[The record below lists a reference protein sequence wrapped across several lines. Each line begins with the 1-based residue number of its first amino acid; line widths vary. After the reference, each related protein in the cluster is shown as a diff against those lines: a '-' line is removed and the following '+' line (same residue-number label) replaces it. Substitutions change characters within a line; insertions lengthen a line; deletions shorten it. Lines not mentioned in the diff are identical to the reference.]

1 MGSKIQYSVPQ
12 EASRVFHEGILNN
25 PLVGPIS
32 PELVALSKRVRFDGS
47 DLPSVPINWR
57 LAESI
62 SALKAYEA
70 LLVMQLLTKKYG
82 LRDTE
87 VTINTDHATLFFM
100 TPMIASV
107 VQDGKRI
114 PFGPMSPGT
123 QQLFPNEDKHRA
135 VDGLHRTLATNIY
148 KTRDDRFYHIHGSIN
163 PEPTLT
169 ALGLPMEG
177 EPDDTCESVVHRFQ
191 NVVSRLDSAALDELM
206 NEKHRQAGTIAYTAD
221 EYLASEQGQQCAKV
235 GLYEILKDEKSNQPA
250 SWWSQP
256 VPQSLESNSIRPLAG
271 LKVVDLTRVIAG
283 PAISRSLAEMGA
295 SVMRVTS
302 PNITDLSALHQD
314 LNWGKWNCH
323 LDLKKPDDKD
333 KLRELIRDA
342 DIVVDGYRP
351 GVMERHGFGRQ
362 AIYDLVKGW
371 SRGIIHVRENCYGW
385 HGPWSH
391 RSGWQQISDACCGV
405 SMAYGRAMGH
415 DAAVT
420 PVFPN
425 SDYCTGVCGSAAV
438 LDALVKRS
446 EQGGSYGIDHLEQV
460 ALNYYSQWLVRS
472 CGTYPED
479 VWTELWQRHGS
490 PVFRHYHA
498 MSYLL
503 PSVMK
508 LLREHDA
515 ATLFNPAFFQERHA
529 EAINTTFSQ
538 VKPIAQFTAG
548 DVQLGYQVGT
558 RGNGVDCPR
567 WPTSL
572 SVEVVTDSN

>member
-1 MGSKIQYSVPQ
+1 MGSRIQYSVPQ
-12 EASRVFHEGILNN
+12 EASRVFCQGILNN
-25 PLVGPIS
+25 PLVGPLS
-32 PELVALSKRVRFDGS
+32 PELLALSKRIRFEGS
-47 DLPSVPINWR
+47 DLPSVPVNWR
-57 LAESI
+57 FAESI

-70 LLVMQLLTKKYG
+70 LLLMQLLSKKYG
-82 LRDTE
+82 LSNTE

-114 PFGPMSPGT
+114 PFGPMSPET
-123 QQLFPNEDKHRA
+123 QKLFPNEDKHRA
-135 VDGLHRTLATNIY
+135 IDGLHRTLATNIY
-148 KTRDDRFYHIHGSIN
+148 KARDGRYYHIHGSMN

-169 ALGLPMEG
+169 ALGLPLEG
-177 EPDDTCESVVHRFQ
+177 EPDDTYESVVRRFQ
-191 NVVSRLDSAALDELM
+191 DVISELDSSDLDQLR
-206 NEKHRQAGTIAYTAD
+206 NEQHRQAGTIAYTAD
-221 EYLASEQGQQCAKV
+221 EYSATEQGQQCAKV
-235 GLYEILKDEKSNQPA
+235 GLYELSKDTESGQPA
-250 SWWSQP
+250 SWWPEKIPLSP
-256 VPQSLESNSIRPLAG
+256 DSTTIRPLAG

-302 PNITDLSALHQD
+302 PDITDLSALHQD

-323 LDLKKPDDKD
+323 LDLKKPGDKD

-342 DIVVDGYRP
+342 DVVVDGYRP
-351 GVMERHGFGRQ
+351 GVMQRHSFGRQ
-362 AIYDLVKGW
+362 AIYDLVKDRP
-371 SRGIIHVRENCYGW
+371 RGIIHVRENCYGW

-405 SMAYGRAMGH
+405 SMGYGRAMGH
-415 DAAVT
+415 NEAVT

-438 LDALVKRS
+438 LDALVRRS
-446 EQGGSYGIDHLEQV
+446 EQGGSYGIDV

-479 VWTELWQRHGS
+479 VWAELWQRHGS

-515 ATLFNPAFFQERHA
+515 ATLFNPAFFEERHA
-529 EAINTTFSQ
+529 KFVNTNFSQ
-538 VKPIAQFTAG
+538 LKPIAQFATG
-548 DVQLGYQVGT
+548 GVHLGYQVGT

>member
-1 MGSKIQYSVPQ
+1 MGSRNQYSVPQ
-12 EASRVFHEGILNN
+12 EASRVFCEGILNN
-25 PLVGPIS
+25 PLVGPLS
-32 PELVALSKRVRFDGS
+32 PELLALSKRIRFEGS
-47 DLPSVPINWR
+47 DLPSVPVNWR
-57 LAESI
+57 FAESI

-70 LLVMQLLTKKYG
+70 LLLMQLLSKKYG
-82 LRDTE
+82 LSNTE

-100 TPMIASV
+100 TPMVASV

-114 PFGPMSPGT
+114 PFGPMSPET
-123 QQLFPNEDKHRA
+123 QKLFPDEDKHRA
-135 VDGLHRTLATNIY
+135 IDG
-148 KTRDDRFYHIHGSIN
+148 SMN

-169 ALGLPMEG
+169 ALGLPLEG
-177 EPDDTCESVVHRFQ
+177 EPDDTYESVVRRFQ
-191 NVVSRLDSAALDELM
+191 DVISELDSSDLDQLM
-206 NEKHRQAGTIAYTAD
+206 NEQHRQTGTIAYTAD
-221 EYLASEQGQQCAKV
+221 EYSATEQGQQCAKV
-235 GLYEILKDEKSNQPA
+235 GLYELSKDT
-250 SWWSQP
+250 
-256 VPQSLESNSIRPLAG
+256 ES
-271 LKVVDLTRVIAG
+271 
-283 PAISRSLAEMGA
+283 
-295 SVMRVTS
+295 VTS
-302 PNITDLSALHQD
+302 PGITDLSALHQD

-323 LDLKKPDDKD
+323 LDLQKPGDKD
-333 KLRELIRDA
+333 KLQELIRDA
-342 DIVVDGYRP
+342 DVVVDGYRP

-362 AIYDLVKGW
+362 AIYDLVKDRP
-371 SRGIIHVRENCYGW
+371 RGIIHVRENCYGW

-405 SMAYGRAMGH
+405 SMGYGRAMGH
-415 DAAVT
+415 DEAVT

-438 LDALVKRS
+438 LDALVRRS
-446 EQGGSYGIDHLEQV
+446 EQGGSYGIDV

-479 VWTELWQRHGS
+479 VWAELWQRHGS

-515 ATLFNPAFFQERHA
+515 ATLFNPAFFEERHA
-529 EAINTTFSQ
+529 KFVNTNFSQ
-538 VKPIAQFTAG
+538 LKPIAQFTKG
-548 DVQLGYQVGT
+548 GVHLGYQVGT